1 LGLATYINTAWPHY
15 KVEASVMSGFGSIGL
30 KTGMDSGQVMTSIKA
45 DIEAFK
51 KATH

>member
-15 KVEASVMSGFGSIGL
+15 KVDASVMSSFGNEGVKSA
-30 KTGMDSGQVMTSIKA
+30 KDSRQVMDSIKA